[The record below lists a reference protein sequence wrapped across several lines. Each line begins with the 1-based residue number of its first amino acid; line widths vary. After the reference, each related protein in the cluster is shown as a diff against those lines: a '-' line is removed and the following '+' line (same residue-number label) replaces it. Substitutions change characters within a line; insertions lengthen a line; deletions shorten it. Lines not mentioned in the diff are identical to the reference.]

1 MNPCEA
7 VMLTVWV
14 GTGPQEGDAGSSAV
28 MTHYRALNAVVGLLG
43 QGETSGML
51 NAVDDETLL
60 IWRGQELSGRGDH
73 VKMVASI
80 TQAMESGL
88 KVRRDTGNGGDV
100 GEQ

>member
-1 MNPCEA
+1 MNPCA
-7 VMLTVWV
+7 SVTLIVWA
-14 GTGPQEGDAGSSAV
+14 GTEPREGDAGSSTV

-73 VKMVASI
+73 VEMVASI
-80 TQAMESGL
+80 TRAS
-88 KVRRDTGNGGDV
+88 
-100 GEQ
+100 EQNTLGR